1 MTTEIN
7 LLTFVSLLV
16 RTHVGAPVQPHPG
29 VGTQP
34 KTGVYICNL
43 LKMVDY
49 NNILSH
55 SWKVKFIDFS
65 FH

>member
-7 LLTFVSLLV
+7 LLTFFLPLI

>member
-7 LLTFVSLLV
+7 LLTFVSPKV
-16 RTHVGAPVQPHPG
+16 HTHVGAPVQPHPG

-34 KTGVYICNL
+34 ATGVYICDL
-43 LKMVDY
+43 LKMVEY

-55 SWKVKFIDFS
+55 SWKVEVY
-65 FH
+65 

>member
-7 LLTFVSLLV
+7 LLTFVSLIV
-16 RTHVGAPVQPHPG
+16 RTHVEAPVQPHSG
-29 VGTQP
+29 EGTQP
-34 KTGVYICNL
+34 KTGVYICDL

-55 SWKVKFIDFS
+55 SRKVEVY
-65 FH
+65 